1 MYCTEEK
8 IKRMEGKENREDI
21 LQVYYDLRDFFDAH
35 PDEAQEKRTYLLTI
49 IPKEDLEIVI
59 DKLLI
64 LFQEMEE
71 YEKCKK
77 LTNWKKT
84 L

>member
-1 MYCTEEK
+1 MYCTKEKNKSMEE
-8 IKRMEGKENREDI
+8 KENREEI

-35 PDEAQEKRTYLLTI
+35 PDDQKKRTYLLTI
-49 IPKEDLEIVI
+49 VPKEDLEIVI
-59 DKLLI
+59 HKLLI
-64 LFQEMEE
+64 FFQESEE

>member
-1 MYCTEEK
+1 MEE
-8 IKRMEGKENREDI
+8 ENKEEI
-21 LQVYYDLRDFFDAH
+21 LQVYRDLRDFFDAH
-35 PDEAQEKRTYLLTI
+35 PDEAYEKRTYLMTI
-49 IPKEDLEIVI
+49 IPKEYLEIVI
-59 DKLLI
+59 NELI
-64 LFQEMEE
+64 IHFQGIED